1 MPFDADWF
9 NELRMVSENRLRET
23 RESGI
28 DGYVPHVGE
37 LCRDGHVTN
46 RFLDETLQFVR
57 LMLRTSYRLDTFFRC
72 YEQHVV
78 NFPKGRAFR
87 KQWNIAFTATDD
99 ADKDHLRIGLGFRLS
114 AYEDAPGIPEYFEF
128 REQVRKQPTA
138 FDRAFQTLGNYYEFW
153 DSETDKSINDNASTL
168 SPVVINDEPP
178 LNGWRFFGKRLWV
191 HHPQTQDVLSSHER
205 LRDTAI
211 SAFAEIQRAGFGL

>member
-9 NELRMVSENRLRET
+9 NELRMISENRLREM
-23 RESGI
+23 REAGI

-37 LCRDGHVTN
+37 LRRDGHVTG
-46 RFLDETLQFVR
+46 RFLYETLQFVR
-57 LMLRTSYRLDTFFRC
+57 LMRETPYCLDTFFRC

-78 NFPKGRAFR
+78 NFPRGRAFR
-87 KQWNIAFTATDD
+87 KQWNIAFTAEDD

-114 AYEDAPGIPEYFEF
+114 ADTPGIVEYLEF
-128 REQVRKQPTA
+128 RDQVSRQPA
-138 FDRAFQTLGNYYEFW
+138 VFDRAFQTLGNYYEFW
-153 DSETDKSINDNASTL
+153 DAEPEGLINDNANTL
-168 SPVVINDEPP
+168 SRLVINDGPS

-191 HHPQTQDVLSSHER
+191 RHPQTQEVLSSHER

-211 SAFAEIQRAGFGL
+211 AVFGEIQRAGFGL